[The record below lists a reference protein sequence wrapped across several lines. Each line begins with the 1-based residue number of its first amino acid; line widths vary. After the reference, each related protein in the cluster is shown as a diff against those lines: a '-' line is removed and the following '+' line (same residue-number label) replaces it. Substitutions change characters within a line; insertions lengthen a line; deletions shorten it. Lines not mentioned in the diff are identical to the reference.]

1 MFSEGNVQWGDVTID
16 LTHGDLLET
25 LRLGDDAE
33 FNIQEIYDDAL
44 KVSTADIEGMSASLD
59 AVLDGGDDISQTGEI
74 VDEVFVETDP
84 AGSDD
89 DPLTDDV
96 IG

>member
-1 MFSEGNVQWGDVTID
+1 MGDGSDAIAD
-16 LTHGDLLET
+16 LGGTDMLQINGDLA
-25 LRLGDDAE
+25 DWSN
-33 FNIQEIYDDAL
+33 FNIQEIYDGAL
-44 KVSTADIEGMSASLD
+44 KVSTADIKGMSASLD
-59 AVLDGGDDISQTGEI
+59 AVLDGADDISQTGEV
-74 VDEVFVETDP
+74 VDEVFIETDP

>member
-1 MFSEGNVQWGDVTID
+1 MGDVTID

-84 AGSDD
+84 AGLDD